1 MDSLNDDL
9 ANSELCK
16 NPPDD
21 LEELLLSYNKTL
33 IAVLDKHAPVKT
45 RTIVMRPQV
54 PWYQTKSDKPRESD
68 GKLKE
73 DGDCRNLIP
82 IWLSSK

>member
-1 MDSLNDDL
+1 MNVDSLNNDL
-9 ANSELCK
+9 AKSELCK

-45 RTIVMRPQV
+45 RKFHGT
-54 PWYQTKSDKPRESD
+54 QTKSGKPSES
-68 GKLKE
+68 
-73 DGDCRNLIP
+73 
-82 IWLSSK
+82 

>member
-1 MDSLNDDL
+1 MNVDSLNDDL

-33 IAVLDKHAPVKT
+33 IAVLEKHAPVKT
-45 RTIVMRPQV
+45 RTIVTRPQV
-54 PWYQTKSDKPRESD
+54 PWYTDEIRQAKRERR
-68 GKLKE
+68 KAE
-73 DGDCRNLIP
+73 RR
-82 IWLSSK
+82 